1 MRAGEKERLGLIRMI
16 TAAIKQ
22 REVDERIVLDDAQV
36 LSVLEKMI
44 KQRKESLVQFQ
55 AGNRQD
61 LVDKESAEIALLQ
74 TYLPSQ
80 LNEAEIDALIAE
92 AVAAT
97 GATGIKDMGK
107 VMGLVK
113 AKAQGRADMA
123 AVGAKIKAKLA
134 NLTATGPWPA
144 ASHKHFIDEIVA
156 RSDIVEIIGARVALK
171 KSGREYKA
179 CCPFHNEKTPSFW
192 VSPDKQFYHCFGCGA
207 HGTVVGFLMQYEK
220 LGFLDAVADLAQR
233 AGLELP
239 REAQTGRDPGGG
251 DLYELMNRV
260 SRFFEQNLADHP
272 RAHDY
277 LAGRGI
283 DAPTGAK
290 FALGY
295 APDSWNALLHRFGT
309 DDAERHRLLLA
320 GLIIERDGAKG
331 RGGDEAGGGYYDRFR
346 DRLMF
351 PIRDARGRVLGFG
364 GRIIDQGEPKYLNSP
379 ETPLFHKGRE
389 LYGLYEAR
397 QARND
402 FKRLMVVEGYMDV
415 VRLHQAGIT
424 YAIATLGTATTQE
437 HLNKIFRL
445 TGELVFCFDG
455 DAAGLK
461 AAWRA
466 LENALPLARDGRE
479 LKFMFL
485 PQGHDPDTLVAAE
498 GAEGFELRLK
508 EALPLSEY
516 LVRHLVA
523 QVEVA
528 EVGGRARLAALA
540 APLFARM
547 PEGVYRDLTLDRLA
561 AEVRMPAIKLRE
573 HLAAAARSAGR
584 GGGPAGSGP
593 AAAGDGPAVGRAEP
607 TRRTGG
613 RISAGRGNLLS
624 QAIGLVLHHP
634 AAARAVA
641 VGEAAG
647 ADLAGVDLPGIGV
660 LNELLGQ
667 ASEMTQPTTA
677 MLLERWRDRPE
688 YHRLTELAL
697 APSMVEDAS
706 GAAQELKMAIQKLIE
721 HHGPGRRVN
730 ELLRKAE
737 DIGLNFDEK
746 AELSQLLKSR
756 SRPGGPPPAG
766 RGQ

>member
-1 MRAGEKERLGLIRMI
+1 MAG
-16 TAAIKQ
+16 
-22 REVDERIVLDDAQV
+22 RIP
-36 LSVLEKMI
+36 
-44 KQRKESLVQFQ
+44 Q
-55 AGNRQD
+55 AF
-61 LVDKESAEIALLQ
+61 L
-74 TYLPSQ
+74 
-80 LNEAEIDALIAE
+80 
-92 AVAAT
+92 
-97 GATGIKDMGK
+97 
-107 VMGLVK
+107 
-113 AKAQGRADMA
+113 
-123 AVGAKIKAKLA
+123 
-134 NLTATGPWPA
+134 
-144 ASHKHFIDEIVA
+144 DEIVA

-239 REAQTGRDPGGG
+239 REAHSARDPAGG
-251 DLYELMNRV
+251 DLYDLMARAG
-260 SRFFEQNLADHP
+260 RFFEQNLADHP
-272 RAHDY
+272 RAREY
-277 LAGRGI
+277 LSRRGI
-283 DAPTGAK
+283 DAGTGAK

-295 APDSWNALLHRFGT
+295 APDSWNALLSRFGAEE
-309 DDAERHRLLLA
+309 AERLRLLQT
-320 GLIIERDGAKG
+320 GLIIERDAARPRGAA
-331 RGGDEAGGGYYDRFR
+331 EAGGCYDRFR

-351 PIRDARGRVLGFG
+351 PIRDSRGRVLGFG
-364 GRIIDQGEPKYLNSP
+364 GRVIDRGEPKYLNSP

-424 YAIATLGTATTQE
+424 YAVATLGTATTQE

-445 TGELVFCFDG
+445 TSELAFCFDG

-479 LKFMFL
+479 IKFMFL

-498 GAEGFELRLK
+498 GAQAFEQRLK
-508 EALPLSEY
+508 ESLPLSEY
-516 LVRHLVA
+516 LVRQLA
-523 QVEVA
+523 SQIEVSD
-528 EVGGRARLAALA
+528 VGGRAKLAALA

-561 AEVRMPAIKLRE
+561 AEVRMPASKLRE
-573 HLAAAARSAGR
+573 HLAGTGRPAPGARAEAAGAARRA
-584 GGGPAGSGP
+584 PP
-593 AAAGDGPAVGRAEP
+593 GRAEP
-607 TRRTGG
+607 TRARRG
-613 RISAGRGNLLS
+613 RMSAGRGNLLS

-634 AAARAVA
+634 AAARALGARQA
-641 VGEAAG
+641 V
-647 ADLAGVDLPGIGV
+647 AGVDLPGIGV
-660 LNELLGQ
+660 LDELLDQ
-667 ASEMTQPTTA
+667 AAEMAQPTTA

-688 YHRLTELAL
+688 HHRLTELAL
-697 APSMVEDAS
+697 APSMVEEAA
-706 GAAQELKMAIQKLIE
+706 GAVEELQMALQKLVE
-721 HHGPGRRVN
+721 HHGPGRRMN

-737 DIGLNFDEK
+737 ESGLNFEEK
-746 AELSQLLKSR
+746 AELSLLLKSKA
-756 SRPGGPPPAG
+756 RPGGSSPASG
-766 RGQ
+766 GQ